1 MKRLFIIGNGFD
13 IAHKLNTRYSDF
25 RNYLLEQYPK
35 AMDQDGRVPEP
46 ITRDQG
52 EELFDDEEVVGFLIK
67 IIDEASQLGDEWK
80 DLEDALGKIDY
91 GYLLDNW
98 DEEDEEDEEDEG
110 EQWDEVCDNEDNAR
124 NIKEIVIMIKNYFSE
139 WINQIQISN
148 SKPIKNF
155 ENLIDKSNDLF
166 LTFNY
171 TMTLEELYDA
181 KNVIHIHGQQ
191 GDNLVFGHGNSQ
203 NHIEHYETEYT
214 GSEDYISEL
223 HSELRKDTSK
233 VIQQHKNY
241 FKNLEILDSI
251 YSYGFSFSEVDLVY
265 IKEICQST
273 TEYTTW
279 YLHEFDKA
287 KCVEI
292 QRKIRNNG
300 YKGKFNFFS

>member
-98 DEEDEEDEEDEG
+98 DEEDEEDEG

-265 IKEICQST
+265 IKEIYNRIHNMVFT
-273 TEYTTW
+273 
-279 YLHEFDKA
+279 
-287 KCVEI
+287 
-292 QRKIRNNG
+292 
-300 YKGKFNFFS
+300 

>member
-25 RNYLLEQYPK
+25 QKYLLEKYPK
-35 AMDQDGRVPEP
+35 AIYQDAIIPEP
-46 ITRDQG
+46 VTTDQG
-52 EELFDDEEVVGFLIK
+52 EELFDDEAVVGFLIK
-67 IIDEASQLGDEWK
+67 IIDDASRLGDEWR
-80 DLEDALGKIDY
+80 DLEDTLGNLDY
-91 GYLLDNW
+91 DSLLDDW
-98 DEEDEEDEEDEG
+98 DE
-110 EQWDEVCDNEDNAR
+110 DNEDDAKNHKQYR
-124 NIKEIVIMIKNYFSE
+124 NEDNGRLIKEIVIMIKKYFSE

-181 KNVIHIHGQQ
+181 KNVFHIHGQQ

-273 TEYTTW
+273 TENTTW

-292 QRKIRNNG
+292 QRKIRENG

>member
-13 IAHKLNTRYSDF
+13 IAHKLNTKYSAF
-25 RNYLLEQYPK
+25 REYLLEQYPK
-35 AMDQDGRVPEP
+35 AIYQYAIIPEP
-46 ITRDQG
+46 FKTDQG
-52 EELFDDEEVVGFLIK
+52 EELFDDEAVVGFLIK
-67 IIDEASQLGDEWK
+67 IIDEASRLGDEWG
-80 DLEDALGKIDY
+80 DLEDTLGKLDY
-91 GYLLDNW
+91 DSLLDDW
-98 DEEDEEDEEDEG
+98 DE
-110 EQWDEVCDNEDNAR
+110 DNEDDGKYSELYR
-124 NIKEIVIMIKNYFSE
+124 NEDNGRLIKEIVIMIKKYFSE

-214 GSEDYISEL
+214 GSENYISEL
-223 HSELRKDTSK
+223 HSELRKDTSR

-273 TEYTTW
+273 TEDTTW

-292 QRKIRNNG
+292 QRKIRKNG
-300 YKGKFNFFS
+300 YKGKFDFFS